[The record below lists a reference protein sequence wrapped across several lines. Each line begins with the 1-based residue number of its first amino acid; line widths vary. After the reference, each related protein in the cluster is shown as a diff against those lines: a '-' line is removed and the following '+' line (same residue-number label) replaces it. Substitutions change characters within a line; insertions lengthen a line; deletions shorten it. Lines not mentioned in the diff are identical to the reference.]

1 MVGEVA
7 VVAGMTPEHWV
18 LQLMRDSSLCFD
30 CCYSSRI
37 TGDVLMVL

>member
-1 MVGEVA
+1 MAGEVA
-7 VVAGMTPEHWV
+7 GVAGMTPEQWV
-18 LQLMRDSSLCFD
+18 SQLMSDSSLCFD